1 MLKTFALVGFAAALA
16 LSTDAAFAVSGNS
29 SSYGTNGYGP
39 TVPTQSLSN
48 FDRHWNYYNQSKRS
62 ARDDAEWLREH
73 GKHFPLPF

>member
-29 SSYGTNGYGP
+29 SSFGTDGYGP

-48 FDRHWNYYNQSKRS
+48 FDRQWNYYNGSKRNAEAS
-62 ARDDAEWLREH
+62 AEWLREH
-73 GKHFPLPF
+73 GKHFPFPF